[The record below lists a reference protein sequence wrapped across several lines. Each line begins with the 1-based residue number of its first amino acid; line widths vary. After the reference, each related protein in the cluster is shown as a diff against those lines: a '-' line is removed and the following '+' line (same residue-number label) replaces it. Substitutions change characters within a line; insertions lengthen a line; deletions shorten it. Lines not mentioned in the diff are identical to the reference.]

1 MRGDSVE
8 LSGAEVER
16 FNCSI
21 SSDLVFSHLA
31 EVVEKV
37 ETEDLL
43 SRPGIEN
50 LLGLEDRKEGWL
62 VVLYAPWCRFCQAM
76 EGLYVE
82 LAEKLVGS

>member
-21 SSDLVFSHLA
+21 SSDL
-31 EVVEKV
+31 VVEKV